1 MKRFL
6 TLAGVLAL
14 ALALWVGTAFA
25 DSGPKPQLT
34 VTVADPPEGE
44 YYLDLLI
51 PEGERGGYD
60 NLGEGS
66 YDSLALQGL
75 HTWEGEG
82 WYPALAGGTGAP
94 LHGKLTPGGD
104 GKHRFSYFG
113 LPQTFRIAVSANDGG
128 DGVWLSVSHEPFTR
142 TAFYTNLTYDTAT
155 GTITRSTSLPLVYA
169 VQFLSTLLP
178 TLLIEG
184 AVLLLFGFRWKE
196 NWKVFLLVNLIT
208 QVGLHLAV
216 ASRFALMSSR
226 FGHYLMTALPAEAVI
241 LGVEAV
247 AYARLLRG
255 HTRRRRVGYAAAAN
269 TASFLLG
276 FLPIHFVIEWIAGM

>member
-6 TLAGVLAL
+6 TLAGALAL

-82 WYPALAGGTGAP
+82 WYPALAGGTRAP

-142 TAFYTNLTYDTAT
+142 AAFYTNLTYDTAT
-155 GTITRSTSLPLVYA
+155 GIITRATSLPMVYA

-178 TLLIEG
+178 TLL
-184 AVLLLFGFRWKE
+184 
-196 NWKVFLLVNLIT
+196 VNLTT

-226 FGHYLMTALPAEAVI
+226 FGYYLMTALPAEAVI